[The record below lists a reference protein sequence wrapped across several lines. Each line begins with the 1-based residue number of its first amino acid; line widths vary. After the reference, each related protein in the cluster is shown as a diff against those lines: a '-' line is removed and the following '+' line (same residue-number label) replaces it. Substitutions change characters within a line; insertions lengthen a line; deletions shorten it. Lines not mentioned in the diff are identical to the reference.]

1 MWGFKMK
8 KRILLSIL
16 LSSTLILQGD
26 SNLNSLITTYKSDA
40 GSWTSPS
47 TGTKYHYGGSY
58 QFTFNG
64 GNRVQPWVTVGEPEF
79 KVGCNGISLKGGF
92 VGLLGLNEI
101 KDQLRDA
108 STSLAWGAL
117 IALQYATPALFQVF
131 IEVRGWASTIQ
142 RMLQNACQ
150 IGTMLVASNND
161 ARKGYSDV
169 FNFLG
174 NNAATDTLQTGMEGS
189 SRWRESI
196 DKFTNCSSMS
206 NQMDPAT
213 GKSPAGECMKSL
225 SSDKESP
232 QGAANVNRVA
242 TAGLLGKRLTAPTT
256 STNTL
261 KIANL
266 SSLFKTG
273 KIDNVTVASG
283 TQLTEMVN
291 TIKIMRVFFGDLALS
306 EQSYIDKVAKDTTAY
321 SKSNLKAFT
330 EGSYNIDTAQV
341 NKRLKQDTEGHGE
354 NSADSPI
361 KYKHIPAVI
370 SDPSKAAKALLYGI
384 TSSTNTAKC
393 QEGSCYM
400 EDGII
405 YYYDFDGKNDKRT
418 LLLGIV
424 EKPSSSQT
432 SDLELKWEGAYK
444 ESLKS
449 IRSIAK
455 ARSGITPTNTTI
467 YDSATVDSSSVSS
480 TIPLLVPN
488 IDRYLDIITRLEKSA
503 NAETAMSTHLK
514 TILAQQNAQVVAENM
529 LSLLYGKI
537 MDMNDSTGSVQELA
551 EFNKSLNLRKDE
563 ISKELAMIKKEGVDI
578 KSLNDIFITIEQELQ
593 NSKVRQF

>member
-1 MWGFKMK
+1 MRK
-8 KRILLSIL
+8 KIILSIL
-16 LSSTLILQGD
+16 LSSSLLLQGE
-26 SNLNSLITTYKSDA
+26 SNLNSLITTYKSSA

-47 TGTKYHYGGSY
+47 TGTKYHYGGNY

-131 IEVRGWASTIQ
+131 TEIRGWASTIQ

-150 IGTMLVASNND
+150 IGTMLVAGNND

-174 NNAATDTLQTGMEGS
+174 NNAATDALTTGLEGS
-189 SRWRESI
+189 EKWRGAI

-206 NQMDPAT
+206 STMDPAT

-225 SSDKESP
+225 NSDKDSP
-232 QGAANVNRVA
+232 QGASNVNRVA
-242 TAGLLGKRLTAPTT
+242 TAGLLGKRLTAPVTA
-256 STNTL
+256 TNTL
-261 KIANL
+261 KVSNL
-266 SSLFKTG
+266 STLFKTG
-273 KIDNVTVASG
+273 KIDNITVASG
-283 TQLTEMVN
+283 TQLSEMAN

-306 EQSYIDKVAKDTTAY
+306 EQSYLDKVVKDTTAY
-321 SKSNLKAFT
+321 SKSSLKAFT
-330 EGSYNIDTAQV
+330 EGSYSIDTTQV
-341 NKRLKQDTEGHGE
+341 NKKLKQETEGNGG
-354 NSADSPI
+354 NSADLEI

-370 SDPSKAAKALLYGI
+370 TDPSLAAKALLYGI
-384 TSSTNTAKC
+384 TSSANSAKC

-424 EKPSSSQT
+424 EKPNSVAG

-449 IRSIAK
+449 IRNIAK
-455 ARSGITPTNTTI
+455 TRSGMTPTNTTI
-467 YDSATVDSSSVSS
+467 YDGATVDSSSVSS

-488 IDRYLDIITRLEKSA
+488 IDRYLDVISRVEKSA
-503 NAETAMSTHLK
+503 NAETAMSSHLK
-514 TILAQQNAQVVAENM
+514 TILAQQNAQVVAETMLNM
-529 LSLLYGKI
+529 LYGKI
-537 MDMNDSTGSVQELA
+537 MDMNDSSGSVQELA

-563 ISKELAMIKKEGVDI
+563 IAKELALIKKEGVDI
-578 KSLNDIFITIEQELQ
+578 KNLNDVFITIEQELQ